1 MKYWFLIF
9 FMGDSFDLKLSIALE
24 MFITIFL
31 LRVNF
36 LRFDS
41 LRMERNK
48 LKNKI
53 SSIRILQAFNK
64 VNSFLNICIFTA
76 RNCLMEL
83 SMEEYGKCMILS
95 FFPDFD
101 SLTRKLFHWKPG
113 QGLHIFGKLILIKW
127 KILSL

>member
-1 MKYWFLIF
+1 
-9 FMGDSFDLKLSIALE
+9 

-31 LRVNF
+31 LKVNF
-36 LRFDS
+36 ARLDS

-48 LKNKI
+48 LRNKI
-53 SSIRILQAFNK
+53 SSTKILQVFKK
-64 VNSFLNICIFTA
+64 VNNFLNICIFTA
-76 RNCLMEL
+76 RNCQMEL

-95 FFPDFD
+95 FFPGLD

-113 QGLHIFGKLILIKW
+113 QGLHIFDKLILIKW